1 MPTARRPVRIL
12 VVDDEEIVRRF
23 VARALRGVGYDV
35 TVASS
40 GAEVL
45 QMVEDEGA
53 CDLFVIDVLMPQMRG
68 DELARRLRQRHPD
81 AKILYLTG
89 HSGQLFEDR
98 DALWENE
105 AFIEKPVTLNG
116 LLEAVSFSLRGAR
129 LRP

>member
-1 MPTARRPVRIL
+1 MPTAHRPVRIL

-23 VARALRGVGYDV
+23 VARVLRSVGYDV

-45 QMVEDEGA
+45 QMVEEEGGS
-53 CDLFVIDVLMPQMRG
+53 DLFVIDVLMPQMRG

-105 AFIEKPVTLNG
+105 AFIEKPV
-116 LLEAVSFSLRGAR
+116 R
-129 LRP
+129 